1 MRANQ
6 NDEKAE
12 LNSLKGQLEEANEA
26 DLMHKGD
33 VARRHT
39 PEMLGGGSM
48 YEAHGETPCG
58 VAPGLLLSA
67 YPMVVLKPVHC
78 VDTLSGFALS

>member
-39 PEMLGGGSM
+39 PEMLGGGSIHV
-48 YEAHGETPCG
+48 YEAHGETPPG
-58 VAPGLLLSA
+58 VALGLLLSA
-67 YPMVVLKPVHC
+67 CPMVV
-78 VDTLSGFALS
+78 